1 MFFNLP
7 IKKISWLTF
16 GSLLSI
22 LLGYVSFKS
31 LPDIV
36 VKQIQKVSCQ
46 QAAGFEQI
54 AESPRERAST
64 AHFQVDRRLI
74 RASPPFSSV

>member
-16 GSLLSI
+16 GSLFSI

-36 VKQIQKVSCQ
+36 VKQIQKVSLF
-46 QAAGFEQI
+46 G
-54 AESPRERAST
+54 SLP
-64 AHFQVDRRLI
+64 
-74 RASPPFSSV
+74 